1 MKRYLFLVVAALC
14 MASCEEVKEDILM
27 DVPEIEF
34 EESEITLGA
43 EAVEEFIIPLLSTGV
58 DEVSIHHMGSIYD
71 NWDVDEES
79 GDLTPKESWIEI
91 VRVINEY
98 DNPTRALRVWKSAV
112 VVRIKANDTG
122 RQRKAVITASS
133 FTKSD
138 QVTLIQSAQAE
149 N

>member
-34 EESEITLGA
+34 EESEITIGA

-58 DEVSIHHMGSIYD
+58 DDVSILRMGDRYD

-79 GDLTPKESWIEI
+79 GDLIPTEPWIEI
-91 VRVINEY
+91 VRLIDEY
-98 DNPTRALRVWKSAV
+98 DNPTRALRIWNSAV
-112 VVRIKANDTG
+112 VVRIKANDAG
-122 RQRKAVITASS
+122 RERKAVITARS

-138 QVTLIQSAQAE
+138 QVTLIQSARAE